1 MSEPTK
7 TAMSVMKVAL
17 TTMVVGRWLVD
28 VTYIL
33 RIGNLLVK
41 IGYLR
46 ILWIILQALAPQ
58 NVFDIYIY
66 NVHLYIYEDT
76 VGIKWAEPR

>member
-7 TAMSVMKVAL
+7 TAMSVMKVSL

-66 NVHLYIYEDT
+66 IMCIYIY
-76 VGIKWAEPR
+76 IYMKIL